1 MVAAE
6 WKNERVWVGSG
17 KERLHPTRP
26 DPTQTSLAF
35 TITLRFTNICIFTIL
50 FSLYVLLRWQEE
62 FVSQL
67 RATLVGDPFLN
78 SRNLQLLIQGWYCKE
93 KLIACHVTLRVK
105 GFQKNRNT
113 YKFFDTTKQYL
124 LDREFKQCRYFRN
137 NRAFVLTKPRFE
149 VAKQVSPSLPLF

>member
-17 KERLHPTRP
+17 RVKRLH
-26 DPTQTSLAF
+26 PTQTSLAF
-35 TITLRFTNICIFTIL
+35 TITLCFTNICIFTIL
-50 FSLYVLLRWQEE
+50 FSIHVLLGWQEE

-67 RATLVGDPFLN
+67 RASLVGDPFLN
-78 SRNLQLLIQGWYCKE
+78 SRNLQFLIQGWYCKE
-93 KLIACHVTLRVK
+93 KLIACHVTFRVK

-113 YKFFDTTKQYL
+113 YEFFDTTKQYL
-124 LDREFKQCRYFRN
+124 LDREFKQCRYFGN

-149 VAKQVSPSLPLF
+149 VAKQVSPTLPLF

>member
-1 MVAAE
+1 MVATE

-17 KERLHPTRP
+17 RVKRLH
-26 DPTQTSLAF
+26 PTQTSLAF
-35 TITLRFTNICIFTIL
+35 TITLCFTNICIFTIL
-50 FSLYVLLRWQEE
+50 FSIHVLLGWQEE

-78 SRNLQLLIQGWYCKE
+78 QFLIQGWYCKE

-124 LDREFKQCRYFRN
+124 LDREFKQCRYFSN
-137 NRAFVLTKPRFE
+137 NRAFVLAKPRFE
-149 VAKQVSPSLPLF
+149 VAKQVSPTLPLF